1 MFCKTYIYSMEFI
14 NSRKGEKMKYE
25 VVEVEEDL
33 IELRYK
39 DKKFQSKRNLELVK
53 DFEDLERKAK
63 IQFVIDLQKDGY
75 TTNDLVKEVK
85 DGNKTYMDYSSLDYL
100 QKEYVDRKRM
110 EFFQDFCKKITG
122 MSLEELITDI
132 GITQE
137 ESLQFGLDFA
147 QLITGIKRKD
157 FPSKKETK

>member
-1 MFCKTYIYSMEFI
+1 
-14 NSRKGEKMKYE
+14 MKYE
-25 VVEVEEDL
+25 VVEVEEDV

-39 DKKFQSKRNLELVK
+39 DKKFQSKRNIELIK

-110 EFFQDFCKKITG
+110 EFFQDFCKKTTG
-122 MSLEELITDI
+122 MGLEELINDI
-132 GITQE
+132 GITPE

-147 QLITGIKRKD
+147 QLITGVKRKD
-157 FPSKKETK
+157 NEFPSKKEAK